1 MPHDATYD
9 IGHAEP
15 ILPKVQLSSFPSCFP
30 LPATYAIL
38 MGDTATCGSFRGMG
52 TGWVGNQVALFALL
66 PRSLAQTS
74 APSFLR
80 IPPQIGMDTF
90 LPSSVPRSDSE

>member
-38 MGDTATCGSFRGMG
+38 MGDTTDDLRLISRD
-52 TGWVGNQVALFALL
+52 GWVGNQVALFALL
-66 PRSLAQTS
+66 ARSLRRQTPLLLLTDP
-74 APSFLR
+74 AANWH
-80 IPPQIGMDTF
+80 GH
-90 LPSSVPRSDSE
+90 LPSSF